1 MRRGRRIMQ
10 QIIRELEDCE
20 KKLNQQYDKQ
30 NLSKQ
35 EAAQLS
41 VAVKKV
47 VTAIDY
53 LDSYSKK
60 LIK

>member
-1 MRRGRRIMQ
+1 MQ